1 MKQFFYPMTFL
12 TAIALS
18 CCTSNTDQVIDSPEQ
33 VSDEIWL
40 HEHEIWQNE
49 VAEIFNYLK
58 YENDSCFYDIT
69 KEEAKAKG
77 LSEKVF
83 NWAQRDAKKKND
95 KIKEAR
101 EKGIKLEY
109 HFPQNER
116 NDQ

>member
-1 MKQFFYPMTFL
+1 MKKFFYPIAFA
-12 TAIALS
+12 TAIALT
-18 CCTSNTDQVIDSPEQ
+18 CCTSNTDPVPDSSEQ

-49 VAEIFNYLK
+49 VAEISNYLK
-58 YENDSCFYDIT
+58 FENDSCFYDIT
-69 KEEAKAKG
+69 KEEALKKG

-83 NWAQRDAKKKND
+83 NWAQSDAKKKND
-95 KIKEAR
+95 KIRDAQK
-101 EKGIKLEY
+101 KGIKLVY